1 MSGSPG
7 ANRPRK
13 PGPNAVPQRPGSRL
27 RSLLD
32 SASRLGT
39 RERLLELIT
48 ITALLGGC
56 LLILAEFLTLFE
68 ISSRGI
74 VVKEQAGGTN
84 HAYAM
89 LVVGVGTIVA
99 TLLVRA
105 TEQRPPA
112 VGIIVL
118 AAFAL
123 AFALLGDL
131 PDATRSDLVQGAR
144 IADAS
149 PAIGLWTEIAGA
161 IIALGSGVALL
172 ALLRQDRAPS
182 ASRRSR

>member
-7 ANRPRK
+7 ANRPPK
-13 PGPNAVPQRPGSRL
+13 PEPAALPRRRDNRL
-27 RSLLD
+27 RSLRD
-32 SASRLGT
+32 AASNLGK
-39 RERLLELIT
+39 RERLLELVT

-56 LLILAEFLTLFE
+56 LLIIAEFLTLFE
-68 ISSRGI
+68 ISSHGI

-99 TLLVRA
+99 TLLARA

-131 PDATRSDLVQGAR
+131 PDATRSDLVRGAR

-149 PAIGLWTEIAGA
+149 PALGLWTELAGA
-161 IIALGSGVALL
+161 IIALGSGLALL
-172 ALLRQDRAPS
+172 ALLRRD
-182 ASRRSR
+182 